1 MVIAVSHVI
10 STLQCNRPGRTR
22 TCSPRFWSSLLA
34 TPALQRLLIFNDL
47 ALGHQRRRCWTT
59 PALALILALGHL
71 FRRTKPTDPLPLF
84 RLRST
89 SVPIWQ
95 DSVDRCCYSRA
106 CLCSTAVAVSGQTSS
121 PSKPPTLRQSR
132 RRPSL
137 RNRTNPV
144 QAGQT
149 HCLSVPYHKALT
161 PTSPAL
167 RISAPPLSTK
177 RNNAHPLR

>member
-34 TPALQRLLIFNDL
+34 TPALQRLLIVNAL
-47 ALGHQRRRCWTT
+47 SLGHQRRRCWTT

-84 RLRST
+84 RPRST

-121 PSKPPTLRQSR
+121 PSKPPTLRPSR
-132 RRPSL
+132 TRPPL
-137 RNRTNPV
+137 PNRTNPV
-144 QAGQT
+144 PRGQT
-149 HCLSVPYHKALT
+149 PHSSVTHPNSLT
-161 PTSPAL
+161 PTA
-167 RISAPPLSTK
+167 A
-177 RNNAHPLR
+177 AWHD